1 MKRTRLFLIAVM
13 AVMPMM
19 AFAGKAKVLKIDFKN
34 PIAERKAGGSSL
46 DLMSIVNG
54 TPGSVTLLSYI
65 NAIDAAAQDKNI
77 GMIYMTPENVSCGT
91 AQLEELRAALER
103 FRKAGKPIVAYCEN
117 FSNGSYYLASV
128 ADKVILDP
136 AAESMITGVG
146 TQMIFLKDVLDALG
160 VDVQLIRHGKYKA
173 AGEMYTRSEASP
185 ENRLQ
190 NEALVGSIWN
200 TISTQIAASRGCTP
214 EQFNQWVENLDMI
227 NANDYKDKGL
237 VDETWYKDEV
247 DKYLCEQNGVN
258 KISEVSFVKIN
269 KYASKLKKGSRKN
282 KIAVVYADGE
292 IVIEGSDADIVGSKM
307 ANTLRKVRE
316 DKKVKAVVFRVNSP
330 GGSAQA
336 AEAIRHELQLLR
348 AEKPVIVSFGDY
360 AASGGYWISAESDY
374 IFSDY
379 NTLTGSIGV
388 FGLIPSVGNAIRKNL
403 KVNIETVGTTSHSD
417 MMSGMRKL
425 NDQEVKYVQRQIE
438 KIYDDFTSLVSNG
451 RGMSKDSVDAIGQG
465 RIWSGSDAIRIGLV
479 DKQGGI
485 QDAIDYAAQKVGL
498 SKEDYRLS
506 IYPVAKDVSLLQ
518 MLSGGASDDP
528 EETLT
533 TSVESQPSLIDLFP
547 AIARMRELSAP
558 SIWLVSEKK
567 NYFCSAFL
575 KGTRF
580 ARRAWRNW

>member
-1 MKRTRLFLIAVM
+1 MKKLRLFIIAVL

-34 PIAERKAGGSSL
+34 PIAERKSGGSSM

-65 NAIDAAAQDKNI
+65 SAIDAAAQDKNI

-136 AAESMITGVG
+136 ASESMITGVG

-190 NEALVGSIWN
+190 NEVLVGSIWK

-227 NANDYKDKGL
+227 HATDYKDKGL

-247 DKYLCEQNGVN
+247 DKYLCEQNGVS

-292 IVIEGSDADIVGSKM
+292 IVNSGSDADIVGSKM

-403 KVNIETVGTTSHSD
+403 KVNIETIGTTSHSD

-425 NDQEVKYVQRQIE
+425 NDQEVEYIQRQIE

-465 RIWSGSDAIRIGLV
+465 RVWSGADAMRIGLV

-506 IYPVAKDVSLLQ
+506 IYPVAKEVSLLQ

-533 TSVESQPSLIDLFP
+533 TSVESQPSLTDLFP
-547 AIARMRELSAP
+547 AIARMRELRTP
-558 SIWLVSEKK
+558 SMMLRMESMMEIK
-567 NYFCSAFL
+567 
-575 KGTRF
+575 
-580 ARRAWRNW
+580 

>member
-1 MKRTRLFLIAVM
+1 
-13 AVMPMM
+13 
-19 AFAGKAKVLKIDFKN
+19 
-34 PIAERKAGGSSL
+34 
-46 DLMSIVNG
+46 
-54 TPGSVTLLSYI
+54 
-65 NAIDAAAQDKNI
+65 
-77 GMIYMTPENVSCGT
+77 
-91 AQLEELRAALER
+91 
-103 FRKAGKPIVAYCEN
+103 
-117 FSNGSYYLASV
+117 
-128 ADKVILDP
+128 
-136 AAESMITGVG
+136 
-146 TQMIFLKDVLDALG
+146 
-160 VDVQLIRHGKYKA
+160 
-173 AGEMYTRSEASP
+173 
-185 ENRLQ
+185 
-190 NEALVGSIWN
+190 
-200 TISTQIAASRGCTP
+200 
-214 EQFNQWVENLDMI
+214 
-227 NANDYKDKGL
+227 
-237 VDETWYKDEV
+237 
-247 DKYLCEQNGVN
+247 
-258 KISEVSFVKIN
+258 
-269 KYASKLKKGSRKN
+269 
-282 KIAVVYADGE
+282 
-292 IVIEGSDADIVGSKM
+292 M

-425 NDQEVKYVQRQIE
+425 NDQEVEYVQRQIE

-465 RIWSGSDAIRIGLV
+465 RVWSGADAMRIGLV

-506 IYPVAKDVSLLQ
+506 IYPVAKEVSLLQ

-533 TSVESQPSLIDLFP
+533 TSVESQPSLTDLFP
-547 AIARMRELSAP
+547 AIARMRELRTP
-558 SIWLVSEKK
+558 SMMLRMESMMEIK
-567 NYFCSAFL
+567 
-575 KGTRF
+575 
-580 ARRAWRNW
+580 

>member
-1 MKRTRLFLIAVM
+1 
-13 AVMPMM
+13 MM
-19 AFAGKAKVLKIDFKN
+19 VFAGKAKVLKIDFKN

-65 NAIDAAAQDKNI
+65 SAIDAAAQDKNI

-136 AAESMITGVG
+136 ASESMITGVG

-190 NEALVGSIWN
+190 NEVLVGSIWK

-227 NANDYKDKGL
+227 HAADYKAKGL

-292 IVIEGSDADIVGSKM
+292 IVNSGSDADIVGSKM
-307 ANTLRKVRE
+307 ANTLRKVRD

-425 NDQEVKYVQRQIE
+425 NDQEVEYIQRQIE

-465 RIWSGSDAIRIGLV
+465 RVWSGADAMRIGLV

-506 IYPVAKDVSLLQ
+506 IYPVAKEVSLLQ

-533 TSVESQPSLIDLFP
+533 TSVESQPSLTDLFP

-558 SIWLVSEKK
+558 SMMLRMESMMEIK
-567 NYFCSAFL
+567 
-575 KGTRF
+575 
-580 ARRAWRNW
+580 

>member
-1 MKRTRLFLIAVM
+1 MKKLRLFIIAVL

-34 PIAERKAGGSSL
+34 PIAERKSGGSSM

-65 NAIDAAAQDKNI
+65 SAIDAAAQDKNI

-136 AAESMITGVG
+136 ASESMITGVG

-190 NEALVGSIWN
+190 NEVLVGSIWK

-227 NANDYKDKGL
+227 HAADYKAKGL

-247 DKYLCEQNGVN
+247 DKYLAEQNGVS

-292 IVIEGSDADIVGSKM
+292 IVNSGSDADIVGSKM

-425 NDQEVKYVQRQIE
+425 NDQEVEYIQRQIE

-465 RIWSGSDAIRIGLV
+465 RVWSGADAMRIGLV

-547 AIARMRELSAP
+547 AIARMRELRTP
-558 SIWLVSEKK
+558 SMMLRMESMMEIK
-567 NYFCSAFL
+567 
-575 KGTRF
+575 
-580 ARRAWRNW
+580 

>member
-19 AFAGKAKVLKIDFKN
+19 VFAGKAKVLKIDFKN

-65 NAIDAAAQDKNI
+65 SAIDAAAQDKNI

-136 AAESMITGVG
+136 ASESMITGVG

-190 NEALVGSIWN
+190 NEVLVGSIWK

-227 NANDYKDKGL
+227 HAADYKDKGL

-247 DKYLCEQNGVN
+247 DKYLCEQNGVS

-292 IVIEGSDADIVGSKM
+292 IVNSGSDADIVGSKM
-307 ANTLRKVRE
+307 ANTLRKVRD

-374 IFSDY
+374 IFSEY

-425 NDQEVKYVQRQIE
+425 NDQEVEYIQRQIE

-465 RIWSGSDAIRIGLV
+465 RVWSGADAMRIGLV

-506 IYPVAKDVSLLQ
+506 IYPVAKEVSLLQ

-533 TSVESQPSLIDLFP
+533 TSVESQPSLTDLFP
-547 AIARMRELSAP
+547 AIARMRELRTP
-558 SIWLVSEKK
+558 SMMLRMESMMEIK
-567 NYFCSAFL
+567 
-575 KGTRF
+575 
-580 ARRAWRNW
+580 

>member
-1 MKRTRLFLIAVM
+1 M

-128 ADKVILDP
+128 ADKIILDP

-227 NANDYKDKGL
+227 NATDYKDKGL

-417 MMSGMRKL
+417 MMNGMRKL
-425 NDQEVKYVQRQIE
+425 NDQEVEYIQRQIE

-465 RIWSGSDAIRIGLV
+465 RVWSGADAMRIGLV

-558 SIWLVSEKK
+558 SMMLRMESMMEIK
-567 NYFCSAFL
+567 
-575 KGTRF
+575 
-580 ARRAWRNW
+580 

>member
-1 MKRTRLFLIAVM
+1 MKKLRLFIIAVL

-34 PIAERKAGGSSL
+34 PIAERKSGGSSM

-65 NAIDAAAQDKNI
+65 SAIDAAAKDKNI

-136 AAESMITGVG
+136 ASESMITGVG

-190 NEALVGSIWN
+190 NEVLVGSIWK

-227 NANDYKDKGL
+227 HAADYKAKGL

-247 DKYLCEQNGVN
+247 DKYLCEQNGVS

-292 IVIEGSDADIVGSKM
+292 IVNSGSDADIVGSKM

-403 KVNIETVGTTSHSD
+403 KVNIETIGTTSHSD

-425 NDQEVKYVQRQIE
+425 NDQEVEYIQRQIE

-465 RIWSGSDAIRIGLV
+465 RVWSGADAMRIGLV

-533 TSVESQPSLIDLFP
+533 TSVESQPSLTDLFP
-547 AIARMRELSAP
+547 AIARMRELRTP
-558 SIWLVSEKK
+558 SMMLRMESMMEIK
-567 NYFCSAFL
+567 
-575 KGTRF
+575 
-580 ARRAWRNW
+580 